1 MSGPSPR
8 RARAAFTLI
17 EVLVSVAIIVVML
30 GFLVGVMDQTTRVWA
45 NASAKVEQFREA
57 RTGFERVT
65 SRLSQATLNTYW
77 DYDSPTKPTRYQ
89 RQSELRFITGKA
101 QTLLGSIPNAARL
114 THSVFFNAPL
124 GITGNTNYTGLE
136 NALNTVGFYLE
147 LADDSGQRPPFITTA
162 MIPAR
167 WRFRLM
173 EFFQPTENFS
183 LYQFTSGPGA
193 STYTGKGWFDV
204 DMGNVNTP
212 ALRRAVAENVIA
224 FVITPRLS
232 KAEEIPLQSNATHS
246 PLAPN
251 YGYDS
256 TGTNANPQLNPR
268 NQLPPVV
275 QLTMVA
281 IDEKSAASLGLSS
294 SGDSDIF
301 KISTLFSDTTKFAED
316 ITALEQ
322 TLATKRVKY
331 RIFTTNVQ
339 IRAAKWSRE
348 QIK

>member
-1 MSGPSPR
+1 MSGPSPCSE
-8 RARAAFTLI
+8 RAAFTLI

-101 QTLLGSIPNAARL
+101 QTLLGSVPSVARL
-114 THSVFFNAPL
+114 THAVFFNAPL
-124 GITGNTNYTGLE
+124 GVTGNTNYTGLE
-136 NALNTVGFYLE
+136 NALNTVGFYME
-147 LADDSGQRPPFITTA
+147 LADDTAQRPPFITTA

-173 EFFQPTENFS
+173 EFSQPTENFS

-204 DMGNVNTP
+204 DMSNVNTP
-212 ALRRAVAENVIA
+212 ALRRVVAENVIA

-232 KAEEIPLQSNATHS
+232 KAEEIPLQSNVTHS

-256 TGTNANPQLNPR
+256 TGTNAIAQLNPR

-281 IDEKSAASLGLSS
+281 IDEKSAAILGLSS

>member
-1 MSGPSPR
+1 MPSVKSSISS
-8 RARAAFTLI
+8 RAKFSFGWLFRFWTVSRKNIIAGSRA
-17 EVLVSVAIIVVML
+17 
-30 GFLVGVMDQTTRVWA
+30 
-45 NASAKVEQFREA
+45 
-57 RTGFERVT
+57 
-65 SRLSQATLNTYW
+65 
-77 DYDSPTKPTRYQ
+77 
-89 RQSELRFITGKA
+89 
-101 QTLLGSIPNAARL
+101 
-114 THSVFFNAPL
+114 
-124 GITGNTNYTGLE
+124 
-136 NALNTVGFYLE
+136 
-147 LADDSGQRPPFITTA
+147 
-162 MIPAR
+162 
-167 WRFRLM
+167 
-173 EFFQPTENFS
+173 
-183 LYQFTSGPGA
+183 
-193 STYTGKGWFDV
+193 
-204 DMGNVNTP
+204 
-212 ALRRAVAENVIA
+212 IA

-316 ITALEQ
+316 IATLEQ